1 MQESTKKLQP
11 IKFLLFPAGGTYET
25 EQKKKGNSSLKTLLE
40 DVAEEVLVKEEE
52 EEEEL
57 YYANFHIVHARI
69 DARIIHS
76 FYSHR
81 SFHDTE
87 TTLFRFC

>member
-52 EEEEL
+52 EL
-57 YYANFHIVHARI
+57 YYANRN
-69 DARIIHS
+69 RIIHS

>member
-52 EEEEL
+52 EL
-57 YYANFHIVHARI
+57 YYANLIGSF
-69 DARIIHS
+69 IHS
-76 FYSHR
+76 TLTAPF
-81 SFHDTE
+81 
-87 TTLFRFC
+87 TTRRRHFFGFVEPK